1 MPLPWP
7 LSRRGDAY
15 VGGPIDG
22 QCATVRTLI
31 FKRSGGLWAEAY
43 TRPHFRLTLTTYWGI
58 RCVVS
63 GFQ

>member
-1 MPLPWP
+1 VGV
-7 LSRRGDAY
+7 RRGAEL
-15 VGGPIDG
+15 VEGVQPHPEGLHGPHLEPG
-22 QCATVRTLI
+22 
-31 FKRSGGLWAEAY
+31 AY